1 MLRYLWH
8 ALAAFGDSSVLL
20 PCGVLIALVLF
31 PRIPTRRLC
40 AAWLTLLIG
49 TGAIVAATKVL
60 YMGWGFGLA
69 SVDFTGLSGHA
80 ALSFL
85 VWPVTFFLFF
95 GQARKARALAAA
107 AGIALAAAIAVS
119 RLQTH
124 AHSASEVVL
133 GGILG
138 GGISSFYLL
147 HYRRVLQTVAPR
159 RWLAVILAVPLVIGY
174 LHAAPTESILAA
186 LARALSGHSYVYT
199 RQDLHS
205 SAFPGLPRV
214 LSAGLSTSTRPA
226 VVNVPSHGLDRGR
239 GTRVTDSS
247 LGVRPGEHAEDFVRA
262 PQPSTDGPSMVDG
275 SSTLSASSAVS
286 TPSEMQISRTVRFS
300 LRAFWASLAARS

>member
-1 MLRYLWH
+1 MRYLWH

-20 PCGVLIALVLF
+20 PCGALVALVLL
-31 PRIPTRRLC
+31 PRISTRKLC
-40 AAWLTLLIG
+40 GAWLALLVG

-95 GQARKARALAAA
+95 GQARTARALAAA
-107 AGIALAAAIAVS
+107 AATALAAAVSVS

-124 AHSASEVVL
+124 AHSVSEVVL

-138 GGISSFYLL
+138 GGISSFYLV
-147 HYRRVLQTVAPR
+147 HYRRILQTVAPR

-174 LHAAPTESILAA
+174 VHAAPTESILAA

-199 RQDLHS
+199 RADLHS
-205 SAFPGLPRV
+205 SAIRGPTAAPRGSGV
-214 LSAGLSTSTRPA
+214 AVNPPTTDPAWRAGLSVKGRPA
-226 VVNVPSHGLDRGR
+226 MAEDVLTAGEAVCEVLKGVAIPVCNEQHTYSRGDCF
-239 GTRVTDSS
+239 GVSS
-247 LGVRPGEHAEDFVRA
+247 LLPKHRRLTDVVAGSDHHRVLRP
-262 PQPSTDGPSMVDG
+262 
-275 SSTLSASSAVS
+275 L
-286 TPSEMQISRTVRFS
+286 RTT
-300 LRAFWASLAARS
+300 